1 MRKVLHVNGMGKN
14 IKILNIRS
22 DKLHIGVDIPSRA
35 DVLPSIVSEILDS
48 ELLGEGLIPI
58 QQHAHDMLLVDNP
71 LTVPYRAT
79 TYGQL
84 KIIGTCSLFLRK
96 LHDLSN
102 NEAAPDST
110 RLVPTGLDTDF
121 CYSQGD
127 LKLLIKA
134 INDGRVHAVVSW

>member
-48 ELLGEGLIPI
+48 ELWGEGLIPI

-79 TYGQL
+79 TYGQVFERT
-84 KIIGTCSLFLRK
+84 IY
-96 LHDLSN
+96 
-102 NEAAPDST
+102 
-110 RLVPTGLDTDF
+110 
-121 CYSQGD
+121 YSQGD

-134 INDGRVHAVVSW
+134 INDGRVHAVVSWKLSDSMNKGF